1 MLLPR
6 DDQARD
12 VASDSGPFGGPEFRP
27 VSRPFV
33 ASQRWSGP
41 VAMIALLAGESSI
54 RDAMAFPKTA
64 AAEDLMAGAPSPV
77 DAKQLRD
84 LHLRAGK

>member
-41 VAMIALLAGESSI
+41 VAMIARRRFVYQVSRPGQHAP
-54 RDAMAFPKTA
+54 DARIEKGIHFA
-64 AAEDLMAGAPSPV
+64 V
-77 DAKQLRD
+77 
-84 LHLRAGK
+84 